1 MNTDINHDCQGHV
14 FEVCG
19 RRECCR
25 VSEPA
30 VGQALHVEDGRCQA
44 ERGFGRRRD
53 WLNDDMDTHA
63 HEVQSIF
70 ESPPMFANPTAG
82 DAPKKDKKQEK
93 KRKGRISM
101 CMRLMNMRE

>member
-1 MNTDINHDCQGHV
+1 MIA
-14 FEVCG
+14 
-19 RRECCR
+19 RAM
-25 VSEPA
+25 SSKS
-30 VGQALHVEDGRCQA
+30 VGA
-44 ERGFGRRRD
+44 ESAAESASPPSAKHFMLRTAAAKLNEAFRRRD

-82 DAPKKDKKQEK
+82 DAPKKDKKKEK